1 MNNRYANPFT
11 RPQTFGVQPQF
22 SAAPNPYAM
31 SQQWPAATSTELWTH
46 QQQMAQYQS
55 DHHQQITIK
64 CGHLLYQLQIIQQQ
78 LCKCY
83 QLHPAGIRILIKL
96 IKNNL
101 KKYIFFLLHK

>member
-55 DHHQQITIK
+55 RPPAANNNQMWAPALPVTNNSAAAMQMLPTTPSWNPNLDQI
-64 CGHLLYQLQIIQQQ
+64 
-78 LCKCY
+78 
-83 QLHPAGIRILIKL
+83 
-96 IKNNL
+96 N
-101 KKYIFFLLHK
+101 KK